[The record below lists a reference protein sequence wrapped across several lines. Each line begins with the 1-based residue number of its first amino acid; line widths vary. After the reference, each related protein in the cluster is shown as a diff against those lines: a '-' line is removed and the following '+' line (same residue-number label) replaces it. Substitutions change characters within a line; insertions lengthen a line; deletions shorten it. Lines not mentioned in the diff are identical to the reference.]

1 MKSLKKIKS
10 YVKIRTFA
18 YALIFSM
25 IIPHYNLSAEMFR
38 NDLQAFPEY
47 KYRYS
52 TVSIKT
58 INGKFYAYVVLLFNS
73 NPHFVNIIQ
82 NGTIS
87 IKEIGNDGFHVKG
100 YRNYLNSIH
109 DKKHHDEAALLLK
122 LYNEP
127 DSFNETDLDE
137 IAESL
142 AKRNIVLKFRKEGNF
157 RMAMVTL
164 DYCIYGEKVKIDV
177 KHPFLDYNENFFYIK
192 PYIYYDEFSTSN
204 STFYYDM
211 IYINPEEVENDYI
224 IARDILKGQE
234 IRSMFF
240 VGARV
245 NEDIKS
251 SLLKAFSGSSASSYI
266 KNEIWRMFVIH
277 ELTHKML
284 DNHFDYN
291 DQVSGEELAMSSTI
305 YANPFL
311 GLAVMYSYLGY
322 NSDNPHRIAALNFVA
337 YVSDAIDKKEY
348 LDNPGLIRSL
358 SHDKLRDL
366 ARGHF
371 LAGVKKLKK

>member
-1 MKSLKKIKS
+1 MKGLKGYIKM
-10 YVKIRTFA
+10 KAFF
-18 YALIFSM
+18 YAFIIFLIL
-25 IIPHYNLSAEMFR
+25 PHYYLSAEMFR
-38 NDLQAFPEY
+38 NDLQSFPEY

-52 TVSIKT
+52 TVGIKT
-58 INGKFYAYVVLLFNS
+58 VNGKFYAYAVLLFNS

-82 NGTIS
+82 KGTIS

-100 YRNYLNSIH
+100 YRNYLNSIQ
-109 DKKHHDEAALLLK
+109 DRSHHEDAALLLK

-127 DSFNETDLDE
+127 DSFNDKDLDE

-142 AKRNIVLKFRKEGNF
+142 SKRNIILKFRKEGNF

-164 DYCIYGEKVKIDV
+164 DYCIYGEKVKVDV
-177 KHPFLDYNENFFYIK
+177 SHPFLDYNEKFFYIK
-192 PYIYYDEFSTSN
+192 PFIYYDEFSTSN

-224 IARDILKGQE
+224 IARDILRGQE

-251 SLLKAFSGSSASSYI
+251 SLVKAFSGSSASSSI

-311 GLAVMYSYLGY
+311 GLAVMYSYLSY
-322 NSDNPHRIAALNFVA
+322 SNDNPHRIAALNFVA

-366 ARGHF
+366 SRSHF
-371 LAGVKKLKK
+371 LAGIKRLKKE

>member
-1 MKSLKKIKS
+1 MKSFKS
-10 YVKIRTFA
+10 YINIRAFF
-18 YALIFSM
+18 YVLILSL

-38 NDLQAFPEY
+38 NDLQSLPEY

-52 TVSIKT
+52 NVGIKT
-58 INGKFYAYVVLLFNS
+58 VNGKFYAHVVLLFNA

-82 NGTIS
+82 KGTIS
-87 IKEIGNDGFHVKG
+87 IKEIGSDGFHVKG
-100 YRNYLNSIH
+100 YRNYLNSIQDRTH
-109 DKKHHDEAALLLK
+109 YDEAALLLK

-127 DSFNETDLDE
+127 DNFNDNDLNE

-142 AKRNIVLKFRKEGNF
+142 AKRNIILKFRKEGNY

-177 KHPFLDYNENFFYIK
+177 RHPFLDYKEIFFCIK
-192 PYIYYDEFSTSN
+192 PFIYYDEFYTSN

-224 IARDILKGQE
+224 IARDVLRGQE

-240 VGARV
+240 VGSRV

-251 SLLKAFSGSSASSYI
+251 SLVKAFTGSSVSSVI
-266 KNEIWRMFVIH
+266 KNEIWKMFVIH
-277 ELTHKML
+277 ELTHKLL

-291 DQVSGEELAMSSTI
+291 DQVTGEELALSSTI
-305 YANPFL
+305 YLNPFL
-311 GLAVMYSYLGY
+311 GIAVMYSYLSY
-322 NSDNPHRIAALNFVA
+322 SNDNPHRIAALNFVT
-337 YVSDAIDKKEY
+337 YVADTLEKKEY

-358 SHDKLRDL
+358 AHDKLRDI

-371 LAGVKKLKK
+371 MAGVKRLKK

>member
-1 MKSLKKIKS
+1 MKSLKG
-10 YVKIRTFA
+10 YVKIWIFV
-18 YALIFSM
+18 YAFIFSM
-25 IIPHYNLSAEMFR
+25 IFPQYHLSAEIFR
-38 NDLQAFPEY
+38 NDLQSFPEY

-52 TVSIKT
+52 TVGIKT
-58 INGKFYAYVVLLFNS
+58 VNGKFYAYVVLLFNS

-82 NGTIS
+82 KGTIS
-87 IKEIGNDGFHVKG
+87 IKEIGNEGFHVKG
-100 YRNYLNSIH
+100 YRNYLNSIQ
-109 DKKHHDEAALLLK
+109 DKSHYDAAALLLK

-127 DSFNETDLDE
+127 DSFNDKDLDS

-142 AKRNIVLKFRKEGNF
+142 AKRNIIIKFRKEGNF

-164 DYCIYGEKVKIDV
+164 DYCIYGEKVEIDV
-177 KHPFLDYNENFFYIK
+177 RHPLLEYNEKFFYIK
-192 PYIYYDEFSTSN
+192 PFIYYDEFSTSN

-224 IARDILKGQE
+224 IARDILRGQE

-245 NEDIKS
+245 NEDIKY
-251 SLLKAFSGSSASSYI
+251 SLMKAFSGSSAPSTI

-277 ELTHKML
+277 ELTHKIL

-291 DQVSGEELAMSSTI
+291 DQVSGEELALSSTI

-311 GLAVMYSYLGY
+311 GLAVMFSYLSY
-322 NSDNPHRIAALNFVA
+322 STDNPHRIAALNFVS
-337 YVSDAIDKKEY
+337 YVSDAVEKKEY
-348 LDNPGLIRSL
+348 MDNPGLIKGL
-358 SHDKLRDL
+358 SYDKLRDL
-366 ARGHF
+366 ARNHF
-371 LAGVKKLKK
+371 LAGVKRLKKE